1 MLKLIFPVSVGLAL
15 SACAARS
22 SSTTSDPKQKA
33 FVTSV
38 DASAPGAGKLDYS
51 CPSDGIEI
59 HPEDDIN
66 AAVDAAPGGAT
77 LCIYGQHR
85 ITSTLVAKS
94 GQTWIGMDSDAR
106 ISGAQLL

>member
-66 AAVDAAPGGAT
+66 AAVDAAPAGAT
-77 LCIYGQHR
+77 CLWRRHCSRRSTRTTPAAGHTR
-85 ITSTLVAKS
+85 I
-94 GQTWIGMDSDAR
+94 
-106 ISGAQLL
+106 